1 MPTPEQLRADAE
13 LLRGVARTIRTKA
26 AALDDDVVAV
36 QSHYPQ
42 KSGGVWEGPAAD
54 HFYGELGKVKSNLG
68 KVKTDVEGYAGRCD
82 TKAGQLEREADTLE
96 REQRSKD

>member
-26 AALDDDVVAV
+26 AALADDVVAV

-42 KSGGVWEGPAAD
+42 KSGGVWTRLVQSRNLFTKPL
-54 HFYGELGKVKSNLG
+54 GENRFTQASI
-68 KVKTDVEGYAGRCD
+68 RIM
-82 TKAGQLEREADTLE
+82 
-96 REQRSKD
+96 